1 MLRDFVVGCALAVSA
16 NGRGLPIRRRDIR
29 TTAMLT
35 IFRYAATHK
44 ILHAAGGVTA
54 GVLFGSLIPLA
65 SALSGLVGRII
76 QLYDLAA
83 PFVLY
88 AVLAPSLLRIMQQHG
103 SGGARFSL
111 YTTLWFIGVR
121 VAACLFAIVAVSAI
135 YRLPLTGPLTGPV
148 AGGGLAGMQTASFA
162 GALPLFGR
170 LLLDSPYFHA
180 IYASVAT
187 AILLRH
193 RHGRLTRLFVALPDA
208 IEGIGLWLTHIVPL
222 FAFLVGVYLI
232 TMPDVLDLAFRDHGI
247 ERFGLVSMLGIVE
260 MRPTTPHGIFLVYL
274 AVALLTG
281 LLCSIWHAA
290 LLYRVKR
297 RIAGFSVKDYFNN
310 YFVKVYP
317 LLWATGSEAVA
328 MPANLHL
335 IARHYPDVQESI
347 RNFTIGAGSVLNMNG
362 SLICCFVL
370 IPAVCMTIGV
380 PVSVLSLL
388 ICLPV
393 IYVLGFGVP
402 GIPGELVLFAGP
414 VMAALAVPPEL
425 EPAFLLIF
433 LSWQIGLPDSFRSG
447 ANSTDN
453 CPAALLLN
461 DVYQRR
467 FAAANKDKGT

>member
-1 MLRDFVVGCALAVSA
+1 
-16 NGRGLPIRRRDIR
+16 
-29 TTAMLT
+29 MLT
-35 IFRYAATHK
+35 ILRYAATHK
-44 ILHAAGGVTA
+44 ILHAAGGVAA
-54 GVLFGSLIPLA
+54 GVLFGAAFPLA
-65 SALSGLVGRII
+65 NALAGVVSRII
-76 QLYDLAA
+76 GLYDLVA
-83 PFVLY
+83 PLVLY
-88 AVLAPSLLRIMQQHG
+88 AILAPSLLRMMQQHG

-111 YTTLWFIGVR
+111 YTTLWFAAARI
-121 VAACLFAIVAVSAI
+121 AACLFAIAAVSVI
-135 YRLPLTGPLTGPV
+135 YQLPLVGQLPPLVGTGGQGP
-148 AGGGLAGMQTASFA
+148 APFA
-162 GALPLFGR
+162 GAMPMFGH
-170 LLLDSPYFHA
+170 LLVESSYFHA

-187 AILLRH
+187 AVLLRN
-193 RHGRLTRLFVALPDA
+193 RHGRLIRLLAALPNA
-208 IEGIGLWLTHIVPL
+208 IEDLGLWLTHVVPL

-247 ERFGLVSMLGIVE
+247 ERFGLVRILGVE
-260 MRPTTPHGIFLVYL
+260 LRPTTPHGIFLVYL

-281 LLCSIWHAA
+281 LLCSVWHAA
-290 LLYRVKR
+290 LLYHVKR
-297 RIAGFSVKDYFNN
+297 RIVGFSVKDYFNN

-335 IARHYPDVQESI
+335 IARHYPHVQESV

-370 IPAVCMTIGV
+370 VPAVCMTIGV
-380 PVSVLSLL
+380 PVSVLNLL

-414 VMAALAVPPEL
+414 VMTALAMPPEL
-425 EPAFLLIF
+425 ESAFLLIF

-467 FAAANKDKGT
+467 FAVATNKDEGT